1 MATAGMMNEA
11 YFTGRKEIVAWIQ
24 GKYQPNLQRVEDLC
38 TGAVYCQIID
48 SIYPNSVQLG
58 KVKFQAKT
66 ETDFIHNFKVLQA
79 AFVKNKLDRHIDVE
93 KLCKRNFQMNLE
105 FIQWMKIL
113 HDTMVDP
120 SDTSYNAEER
130 LRAAGVKPLEATKI
144 GAGGTGGGAKRA
156 PAPPVAK
163 KENVQ
168 PASRPAVG
176 GASAKAAAVDTSGG
190 KLAQAQLEITD
201 LKLTVDGLEKERD
214 FYFGKLRDIEIL
226 CQTHEDQSLP
236 FLQNVLSI
244 LYQTEDDF
252 VTPTDAEPLSTEA

>member
-1 MATAGMMNEA
+1 M
-11 YFTGRKEIVAWIQ
+11 
-24 GKYQPNLQRVEDLC
+24 
-38 TGAVYCQIID
+38 
-48 SIYPNSVQLG
+48 
-58 KVKFQAKT
+58 
-66 ETDFIHNFKVLQA
+66 
-79 AFVKNKLDRHIDVE
+79 E

-201 LKLTVDGLEKERD
+201 LKLTVDGLEKVSAPRARFVHPPRHPYAARASAHAEQGERCRVAIAARRSAT
-214 FYFGKLRDIEIL
+214 FTSASCATSRSSAKRTKTKA
-226 CQTHEDQSLP
+226 CP
-236 FLQNVLSI
+236 FCRTCS
-244 LYQTEDDF
+244 
-252 VTPTDAEPLSTEA
+252 PSSTRPKTTL